1 MQSDDTRRGLLEA
14 AMDAPDDLVAVVN
27 YLSMDGKL
35 TRRTV
40 SPVRYLTP
48 HRMLVYCLGRCN
60 LRSLHINRILDVRI
74 RVASDV
80 MAPEQIEQFK
90 HAKSEASIQGDG
102 CDGDD

>member
-1 MQSDDTRRGLLEA
+1 MQAEHIRRGLLEA

-27 YLSMDGKL
+27 YLSLSGEL

-48 HRMLVYCLGRCN
+48 HRLLVYCLGRCD
-60 LRSLHINRILDVRI
+60 LRSLHVNRIMDVRI
-74 RVASDV
+74 KVAAEV

-90 HAKSEASIQGDG
+90 HAKEVQAQGDG
-102 CDGDD
+102 FRDD